1 MLKIKKINSNDI
13 SFSKNLQSHISKR
26 KVNTSDIKEKV
37 RMIIS
42 EVKSKRDKALVKYSK
57 EYDNYDVQSANELE
71 ISKEE
76 CLEALKKISKEE
88 KVKKN

>member
-42 EVKSKRDKALVKYSK
+42 EVKSL
-57 EYDNYDVQSANELE
+57 
-71 ISKEE
+71 
-76 CLEALKKISKEE
+76 
-88 KVKKN
+88 